1 MASAHKE
8 FLLLI
13 RDIGGIAILFIMPL
27 VLIVTI
33 TLIQDST
40 FKTVADTKI
49 PILVVNNDQGTVS
62 ETILEGLKDSNA
74 FEVILENTEEAAKN
88 LVFKGA
94 YQLAIVI
101 PENLSSG
108 LEQKVAQNVDGIIS
122 KFGLEEETD
131 SLTKIPV
138 ESKEVKLYFDPAT
151 QVSFKSSVKNG
162 IDKMVSKIETQSI
175 YKAFQEQI
183 TDDPTEVIFETENFI
198 TFKEILPK
206 TDNKD
211 IIPNSVQHNVPAWT
225 LFAIFFIIVPLS
237 INIVKEKS
245 QGTYVRLRTNP
256 VSYATVLG
264 GKTLIY
270 LTVCLIQFVLMLLVG
285 LYVFPAIGL
294 PTLDISG
301 RLPLLFVVAIFAGLA
316 AIGLGLLLGTIAKTQ
331 EQSAPFGATFVVILA
346 ALGGVWVPVFI
357 MPKFMQTL
365 SNISPMNWGLNAFY
379 DVFLRHG
386 SLLDILPEISLLFLF
401 FIATTIIAI
410 VYNEKKNTV

>member
-1 MASAHKE
+1 MHKLMASAHKE

-175 YKAFQEQI
+175 YKA
-183 TDDPTEVIFETENFI
+183 
-198 TFKEILPK
+198 
-206 TDNKD
+206 
-211 IIPNSVQHNVPAWT
+211 
-225 LFAIFFIIVPLS
+225 
-237 INIVKEKS
+237 
-245 QGTYVRLRTNP
+245 
-256 VSYATVLG
+256 
-264 GKTLIY
+264 
-270 LTVCLIQFVLMLLVG
+270 
-285 LYVFPAIGL
+285 
-294 PTLDISG
+294 
-301 RLPLLFVVAIFAGLA
+301 
-316 AIGLGLLLGTIAKTQ
+316 
-331 EQSAPFGATFVVILA
+331 
-346 ALGGVWVPVFI
+346 
-357 MPKFMQTL
+357 
-365 SNISPMNWGLNAFY
+365 
-379 DVFLRHG
+379 
-386 SLLDILPEISLLFLF
+386 
-401 FIATTIIAI
+401 
-410 VYNEKKNTV
+410 